1 MLAFLLWAKFTYSML
16 FPVYTEY
23 NFPLLDVNNN
33 ATEQQESNISWGRDS
48 EGFKWIKE
56 KLKKGGRFRC
66 CLYCMPLDNNK
77 CLSGMES
84 WLADKHV
91 VLSCCVLRLKCHPVC
106 PSMSKNKGLS
116 QLPCMLALKCLE
128 YFQGSAK
135 QETPPKNKKIKTN
148 AHHGNFRLQ

>member
-1 MLAFLLWAKFTYSML
+1 ML

-33 ATEQQESNISWGRDS
+33 ATEQRESNISWGRNS
-48 EGFKWIKE
+48 EGFKCIKE

-66 CLYCMPLDNNK
+66 YLSCMPLDNSK

-91 VLSCCVLRLKCHPVC
+91 VLSCCVL
-106 PSMSKNKGLS
+106 
-116 QLPCMLALKCLE
+116 
-128 YFQGSAK
+128 
-135 QETPPKNKKIKTN
+135 
-148 AHHGNFRLQ
+148 